1 MIDNMMMT
9 ETKDND
15 ISYNETIIM
24 MIQIMITMDDMMTQD
39 QDKDKDK
46 NKEDAQVE

>member
-1 MIDNMMMT
+1 M
-9 ETKDND
+9 
-15 ISYNETIIM
+15 IIM

-46 NKEDAQVE
+46 NNEDAQVE